1 MFRHVMLK
9 ALARLT
15 PPSDLAAP
23 LEELVERARGYAAD
37 RRATTTRREYLSDFA
52 GFEAWCA
59 RQALLAMPA
68 APATIAVY
76 LSALADSAGGS
87 RPSSVPSAALVTR
100 TAHAAMSGRAR
111 TRRSPR

>member
-1 MFRHVMLK
+1 MFRHVISK

-15 PPSDLAAP
+15 PPSELAAP

-37 RRATTTRREYLSDFA
+37 CRATSTRRAYLSDFA

-59 RQALLAMPA
+59 KQALLAMPA

-76 LSALADSAGGS
+76 LSALADSGRRVKTIERA
-87 RPSSVPSAALVTR
+87 SAALVTR
-100 TAHAAMSGRAR
+100 TANAAMSGRAR